1 MGHQYVLREL
11 CAQAHLRGMRSLAV
25 TFTVHPQYVISA
37 THVPLLTSPNER
49 RERILKCGVD
59 EVAMLDFSTLRHL
72 TAEQFMRLLA
82 EREGV
87 SSLLLGYNH
96 RFGSDR
102 LTDFADYE
110 AAGKKAGVELL
121 RLSELQAT
129 AGSNPESHQK
139 VSSTV
144 IRRLLLSGDIE
155 TANSL
160 LGYCYSLSGTVVH
173 GRGIGR
179 QLGFPTANIR
189 PACPDKLIPENG
201 VYEAYCSLPP
211 SVNGQLVEGNEH
223 DETIK
228 RQLPEIILEKLAV
241 LNIGTNPTVGGQERT
256 LEAHLIDFSGDLY
269 GQTLQLC
276 LKRKIRDE
284 HQFASV
290 DELRRQISRDI
301 KSLSQ

>member
-1 MGHQYVLREL
+1 
-11 CAQAHLRGMRSLAV
+11 
-25 TFTVHPQYVISA
+25 
-37 THVPLLTSPNER
+37 
-49 RERILKCGVD
+49 
-59 EVAMLDFSTLRHL
+59 MLDFSTLRHL
-72 TAEQFMRLLA
+72 TAEQFMRRLA

-110 AAGKKAGVELL
+110 AAGKRAGVEILK
-121 RLSELQAT
+121 LSELQAA
-129 AGSNPESHQK
+129 AGFNSESRRK

-160 LGYCYSLSGTVVH
+160 LGYCYGLSGTVVH

-179 QLGFPTANIR
+179 ELGFPTANIR
-189 PACPDKLIPENG
+189 PSCPDKLIPENG

-211 SVNGQLVEGNEH
+211 SVNEQPLEVNRH

-228 RQLPEIILEKLAV
+228 RQLSDIILERPAL
-241 LNIGTNPTVGGQERT
+241 LNIGTNPTVGGLERT
-256 LEAHLIDFSGDLY
+256 LEAYIINFSGDLY

>member
-1 MGHQYVLREL
+1 
-11 CAQAHLRGMRSLAV
+11 MRSLAV

-37 THVPLLTSPNER
+37 THVPLLTSPDER
-49 RERILKCGVD
+49 RERILQCGVD

-102 LTDFADYE
+102 LTNFADYE
-110 AAGKKAGVELL
+110 AAGKRAGVELL

-144 IRRLLLSGDIE
+144 IRSLLLSGDIE

-189 PACPDKLIPENG
+189 PACPDKLIPKNG
-201 VYEAYCSLPP
+201 VYEALCSLPP

-223 DETIK
+223 AETIK
-228 RQLPEIILEKLAV
+228 RQLSDIILEKPAV